1 MGMLMMTLK
10 MEEML
15 ARMLSFRQ
23 LDLELLGHS
32 NLLSLPSLLGQKG
45 EVVTLEQEQLNKQ
58 LDQRALLPPY
68 LHLPL

>member
-23 LDLELLGHS
+23 LDLELIG
-32 NLLSLPSLLGQKG
+32 N
-45 EVVTLEQEQLNKQ
+45 
-58 LDQRALLPPY
+58 
-68 LHLPL
+68 